1 MPASSRS
8 TAPTA
13 RGVDWNSEE
22 SHEKRHLQFL
32 RLLGDERDASILDLG
47 CGYGD
52 FLGFLRARGF
62 SGSYT
67 GYDISTDMIMAA
79 RRRHGEGADR
89 RWCVGAIPSEASDY
103 AIASGILNV
112 KGDTPIDVWAGYVR
126 DTIDVL
132 ACAGRRGF
140 AFNILTLS
148 SDPALRRPISIT
160 PIRPRCWLT
169 VCRASGGRPRCC
181 RITDCGSSQ
190 RWSAIRRL
198 DAAFS
203 SDPAPVASV
212 ALLSRQAAG
221 FI

>member
-1 MPASSRS
+1 MPLSDEIIRQVADYY
-8 TAPTA
+8 AGKLAQHGATA
-13 RGVDWNSEE
+13 RGVDWNGEE

-32 RLLGDERDASILDLG
+32 RLVGDELDASILDLG

-79 RRRHGEGADR
+79 QRRYGEGADR
-89 RWCVGAIPSEASDY
+89 RWCVGAIPSEVSDY

-132 ACAGRRGF
+132 ACAGRRG
-140 AFNILTLS
+140 L
-148 SDPALRRPISIT
+148 PSIY
-160 PIRPRCWLT
+160 
-169 VCRASGGRPRCC
+169 
-181 RITDCGSSQ
+181 
-190 RWSAIRRL
+190 
-198 DAAFS
+198 
-203 SDPAPVASV
+203 
-212 ALLSRQAAG
+212 
-221 FI
+221 

>member
-1 MPASSRS
+1 MPPSDEIIRQVADYY
-8 TAPTA
+8 AGKLAQHGPTA

-52 FLGFLRARGF
+52 FLGFLRASGF

-67 GYDISTDMIMAA
+67 GYDISMDMIIAA
-79 RRRHGEGADR
+79 QRRHGEGADR
-89 RWCVGAIPSEASDY
+89 RWCVGAIPSETSDY

-148 SDPALRRPISIT
+148 SDPALRRPNLYYADPVQMLSY
-160 PIRPRCWLT
+160 CLT
-169 VCRASGGRPRCC
+169 RFGR
-181 RITDCGSSQ
+181 
-190 RWSAIRRL
+190 
-198 DAAFS
+198 
-203 SDPAPVASV
+203 SV
-212 ALLSRQAAG
+212 ALLQDYGLWEFTILVRYPPASSV
-221 FI
+221 

>member
-1 MPASSRS
+1 MILPPSDEIIRQVADYYAGKLAQHGPS
-8 TAPTA
+8 A

-52 FLGFLRARGF
+52 FLSFLRARGF

-67 GYDISTDMIMAA
+67 GYDVSTDMIVAA

-148 SDPALRRPISIT
+148 SDPALRRPNLYYADPVQMLSYCLTRFGRSI
-160 PIRPRCWLT
+160 
-169 VCRASGGRPRCC
+169 
-181 RITDCGSSQ
+181 
-190 RWSAIRRL
+190 
-198 DAAFS
+198 
-203 SDPAPVASV
+203 
-212 ALLSRQAAG
+212 ALLQDYGLWEFTVLVRYPPASSV
-221 FI
+221 

>member
-1 MPASSRS
+1 LPPSDEIIRQVADYY
-8 TAPTA
+8 AGKLAQHGPTA

-52 FLGFLRARGF
+52 LLDFLRARGF

-67 GYDISTDMIMAA
+67 GYDISTDMIVAA
-79 RRRHGEGADR
+79 LRRHGEGADR
-89 RWCVGAIPSEASDY
+89 RWCVGAIPSETSDY

-112 KGDTPIDVWAGYVR
+112 KGDTPMDVWAGYVR

-148 SDPALRRPISIT
+148 SDPALRRPNLYYADPVQMLSY
-160 PIRPRCWLT
+160 CLT
-169 VCRASGGRPRCC
+169 RFGR
-181 RITDCGSSQ
+181 
-190 RWSAIRRL
+190 
-198 DAAFS
+198 
-203 SDPAPVASV
+203 SV
-212 ALLSRQAAG
+212 ALLQDYGLWEFTVLVRYPPASSV
-221 FI
+221 